1 MLTDKPAPTVRKAV
15 ALPARRLIRPLT
27 LRLIAAV
34 VALMLVLLFPAHH
47 LLMLENSDSMPSR
60 ISILYSQ
67 ALLNANPGNV
77 ELRISLANKLFQ
89 VGEFALAKATLEPLH
104 DSRDITVQW
113 LRLSIEWQLLAAI
126 ASDHAERLDAV
137 QSFQRLLL
145 AFQHHALLPSAY
157 LETMA
162 TYWLA
167 TEHPAN
173 AAALYER
180 LGEQDVER
188 QYHWLSLAGHW
199 WLRAGHPDRSAAAWH
214 RAYQVAETPVV
225 TLGWLGWLVSPA
237 YAQADEASPESPRR
251 AAALEALRS
260 AQQSQDDD
268 GVGYAR
274 EYLSVFPRDP
284 ELLDLGIRLALAHGQ
299 PQQALAWSQQLI
311 DVQPDTATLE
321 RHVTIAL
328 GLNEL
333 ASALDALAL
342 LRQRHP
348 EQPRYL
354 EQLAQTQQWSGDA
367 AGAMRSAQ
375 ALAQLTGE
383 ERHDRWVIALA
394 LSVRERGV
402 ALQALTRLERNGTIT
417 LEDRRLWADLLE
429 QLGDPDTAIA
439 RIQSWQAAGIRDQSL
454 AIRAATWLEQT
465 GRLEEAGEAWA
476 AINAQYGAQPAFVQA
491 QSNIL
496 AQTWQLDSALDVLA
510 NAQPAAHGTATGYW
524 QQRAALAWQLG
535 DSAASLE
542 AYTALFEQGALD
554 ADGTSRLI
562 QTAADQ
568 QRLDLAMRVSEQRW
582 TQARD
587 GDALIQMLYLAQRE
601 RQPALTQTLLA
612 LAEQAPEQFAQSPD
626 YWGAVAQQALL
637 QRAPDEALAAYQR
650 ALELSPNDP
659 SLQAGMLYALAA
671 AGESEVLRQR
681 LAEWQPTAA
690 NTPTMMSAMAE
701 GHRYLGNLD
710 QALMWYALASD
721 ARVLDDWQQLYY
733 ADALDQSGQHNVAF
747 TRRIA
752 ALSQLSPGLMK
763 DLDTPLSS
771 EQRREQNQVM
781 ALVGQRQGPDSV
793 RGWYHHIV
801 ADAFATTPV
810 QASDSEWLFDANL
823 ALQRPLH
830 ARYLLLRA
838 QALGYPSPPWQV
850 LAVAMEK
857 NDRDTLEQLLESDLG
872 RTLSATDRLAIMRQL
887 DRRQDARALAET
899 LTHAGE
905 DHRQD
910 LVELAQEMP
919 HRLSSSASYQ
929 RLGELEIAEQDAVY
943 QLGGERFWGQ
953 LTLVQRQL
961 DVPANDVDSSGI
973 TDERGAELTLGWNG
987 PRLDTTLHVG
997 QLQTDRVNRTH
1008 GSAAQRWQA
1017 TSRLAGTLYGEI
1029 SQTSEINE
1037 RLRLLAIEDRLGAQ
1051 LEWTPTARDTLTL
1064 NASHIDLRSR
1074 ETRASLG
1081 SGYRVDAA
1089 WRHALIKGATR
1100 QLEIS
1105 LLANHA
1111 DYRIDDPLPDDIQR
1125 RLTADTQAPD
1135 LLTDSSSFM
1144 GVGITLRRGDPYAT
1158 SPQLASPMLEVGLEA
1173 GYRLPD
1179 NDIGLNARVAIGSRL
1194 FGNDAL
1200 SLQLEADQGSGSEGD
1215 TNLGVSLT
1223 YHYFLGH

>member
-1 MLTDKPAPTVRKAV
+1 MLTDKPATTARKGV
-15 ALPARRLIRPLT
+15 ALPSRRLIRPLT

-34 VALMLVLLFPAHH
+34 VALILVLLFPAHH
-47 LLMLENSDSMPSR
+47 LLTLENNDSMPSR
-60 ISILYSQ
+60 ISILYAQ
-67 ALLNANPGNV
+67 ALLNANPGNI

-89 VGEFALAKATLEPLH
+89 VGEFALANATLEPLH
-104 DSRDITVQW
+104 DSPDTAVQW

-126 ASDHAERLDAV
+126 APDHSDRLNAV
-137 QSFQRLLL
+137 QHFQHLLMAFQR
-145 AFQHHALLPSAY
+145 HAVLSSDY

-167 TEHPAN
+167 TEHPAH

-180 LGEQDVER
+180 LGEQDRER

-214 RAYQVAETPVV
+214 RAYQVAETSVM

-237 YAQADEASPESPRR
+237 YAQAGEASPESLRR

-274 EYLSVFPRDP
+274 EYLSVFPNDP

-299 PQQALAWSQQLI
+299 PLQALAWSQRLI
-311 DVQPDTATLE
+311 DVRPGTATLE

-333 ASALDALAL
+333 AVALEALTF

-354 EQLAQTQQWSGDA
+354 EQFAQTQQWAGDA
-367 AGAMRSAQ
+367 AGAMQSAQ
-375 ALAQLTGE
+375 TLARLTGE
-383 ERHDRWVIALA
+383 ERHDRWVVALA
-394 LSVRERGV
+394 LSVRDRNA
-402 ALQALTRLERNGTIT
+402 ALQALTRLESNGTIT

-439 RIQSWQAAGIRDQSL
+439 RIQSWQAAGIRDQAL

-465 GRLEEAGEAWA
+465 GRLDEADEAWT
-476 AINAQYGAQPAFVQA
+476 AITAQYGAQPAFVQA
-491 QSNIL
+491 QSNVL
-496 AQTWQLDSALDVLA
+496 AQNWRLDSAFDVLA
-510 NAQPAAHGTATGYW
+510 NAPSTPQDAATGYW

-568 QRLDLAMRVSEQRW
+568 QQLDLAMRVSEQRW
-582 TQARD
+582 TQAKD

-612 LAEQAPEQFAQSPD
+612 MADQAPEQFAQSPD
-626 YWGAVAQQALL
+626 YWGAVAQQAFL
-637 QRAPDEALAAYQR
+637 QRAPGEAMAAYQR
-650 ALELSPNDP
+650 ALELSTDNP

-671 AGESEVLRQR
+671 AGESDVLRQR
-681 LAEWQPTAA
+681 LVEWQPTAA
-690 NTPTMMSAMAE
+690 NTPAMMSAMAE

-710 QALMWYALASD
+710 HALTWYAMASD

-733 ADALDQSGQHNVAF
+733 ADALDQSGQHHVAF

-752 ALSQLSPGLMK
+752 ALNQLSPGLMK
-763 DLDTPLSS
+763 DLDAPLSS
-771 EQRREQNQVM
+771 EQRREQIQVM
-781 ALVGQRQGPDSV
+781 ALVAQRQGPDSLH
-793 RGWYHHIV
+793 GWYRHIV
-801 ADAFATTPV
+801 TDAFATTPA
-810 QASDSEWLFDANL
+810 QANDSEWLFDAQI

-857 NDRDTLEQLLESDLG
+857 NDRDTLKQLLESDLG

-899 LTHAGE
+899 LTQAGE

-910 LVELAQEMP
+910 LVELAQDMP

-929 RLGELEIAEQDAVY
+929 RLGELEIAEQEAVY
-943 QLGGERFWGQ
+943 QLSGERFWGQ

-961 DVPANDVDSSGI
+961 DAPSNDVDSSGI
-973 TDERGAELTLGWNG
+973 TDERGGELTLGWNG
-987 PRLDTTLHVG
+987 PRLDTQLNVG
-997 QLQTDRVNRTH
+997 QLQTDRVNRTY
-1008 GSAAQRWQA
+1008 GSATQRWQA

-1037 RLRLLAIEDRLGAQ
+1037 RLRLLAIEDRVGAQ

-1081 SGYRVDAA
+1081 EGYRVDAA

-1111 DYRIDDPLPDDIQR
+1111 DYRVNDALPDDIQR
-1125 RLTADTQAPD
+1125 RLAADTQATD
-1135 LLTDSSSFM
+1135 LLTDTSSFM
-1144 GVGITLRRGDPYAT
+1144 GVGVTLRRGNPYAT
-1158 SPQLASPMLEVGLEA
+1158 SPTLASPMLEVGLEA

-1179 NDIGLNARVAIGSRL
+1179 NDIGLNARLAVGSRL

-1215 TNLGVSLT
+1215 TSLGVSLT